1 MFDGSDVDR
10 DDLQSMSVCLKH
22 RGPDGEGVW
31 SSGPVG
37 FSHRRLSII
46 DLQGSPQPM
55 TSADG
60 QLTVCFNGE
69 ILNYRELRQASS
81 YPWRTKGDCEVLL
94 AEFAQAGP
102 ESVSRLEGQ
111 FAYAVHDA
119 RRREVWLFRDRMG
132 VLPLYWWT
140 DGRRLLFASE
150 IKALLAV
157 MPGQPAIDRDS
168 LREYLGRRA
177 VRAPHT
183 LLEGVHKLP
192 PGHRLRIDLLG
203 GTSLERWWD
212 LPHAREVAEDT
223 EPMDA
228 VDRVERVLSD
238 AVQRNL
244 VADVP
249 VGCYLSGGVDSSLVT
264 ALAAQGRARGSVD
277 TFCAGFGDG
286 ATDELPWARQVS
298 RHLGTNHHEVIVT
311 PQDFTELW
319 PLLAWHRDGPL
330 SEPADVAVYA
340 LARAARQHVKVVLSG
355 EGSDELFGGYPKH
368 RWAGMTSAVGRVP
381 VRLRA
386 PAVGWLQARLPASM
400 TRPRVALRAMAAGS
414 EEERFAAWFAPFDAT
429 ERDALAGPPDRVTH
443 AVQVGG
449 DPLRR
454 MLHADCDGWLAD
466 NLLERGDRMSM
477 AASLELRPP
486 FLDRR
491 VVETAFRLP
500 SSVKVRRGEGKWVIK
515 QVARRWLPEE
525 VVSRPKWGF
534 RVPLTDWFRESLR
547 DSTRDRLLAQDSF
560 VTSALDATLV
570 ERLLDRHDTGR
581 ADEQNRIWTLLSL
594 EVWAQ
599 SLAREAGPGATTC
612 SSDPS

>member
-1 MFDGSDVDR
+1 VCGVAGIVMFDGSDVDR

-102 ESVSRLEGQ
+102 DSVSRLEGQ

-157 MPGQPAIDRDS
+157 MPGRPAIDRDS

-192 PGHRLRIDLLG
+192 PGHRLRIDLVG
-203 GTSLERWWD
+203 GTCLERWWD
-212 LPHAREVAEDT
+212 FPHAREVAEDT
-223 EPMDA
+223 DPMDA

-264 ALAAQGRARGSVD
+264 ALAAQGRARGSV
-277 TFCAGFGDG
+277 
-286 ATDELPWARQVS
+286 
-298 RHLGTNHHEVIVT
+298 
-311 PQDFTELW
+311 
-319 PLLAWHRDGPL
+319 
-330 SEPADVAVYA
+330 A

-381 VRLRA
+381 VRLRR
-386 PAVGWLQARLPASM
+386 PAVGWMQARLPASM
-400 TRPRVALRAMAAGS
+400 ARPRVALRAMAAGS

-443 AVQVGG
+443 AVRAGG
-449 DPLRR
+449 DSLRR

-486 FLDRR
+486 FLDRH

-515 QVARRWLPEE
+515 QVARRWLPED

-599 SLAREAGPGATTC
+599 SLACEAEPEATTC